1 MKSFFNL
8 NADLA
13 GFLTSLLCAIHCS
26 AVPVLISLGV
36 LSSSTWLHNH
46 AIDWAVIGTGI
57 FIASY
62 SLLGDFIRVH
72 KNVTPLLLAAGG
84 FVFLILGMIEHHG
97 WMLILSVSG
106 GLLVASAHLVNHRIS
121 RLASQRIS

>member
-26 AVPVLISLGV
+26 AVPVMISLGV

-46 AIDWAVIGTGI
+46 AIDWVVIVTGI

-62 SLLGDFIRVH
+62 SLLGDFFRIHR
-72 KNVTPLLLAAGG
+72 NATPLLLAGAG
-84 FVFLILGMIEHHG
+84 FLFLTLGMIEHHG
-97 WMLILSVSG
+97 WMLVLSVMG
-106 GLLVASAHLVNHRIS
+106 GLLVASAHLVNHKMS
-121 RLASQRIS
+121 RVSASRAS

>member
-46 AIDWAVIGTGI
+46 AIDWVVIGTGV
-57 FIASY
+57 FIAFY
-62 SLLGDFIRVH
+62 SLLGDFFKRH
-72 KNVTPLLLAAGG
+72 RNVTPLLLAGAG
-84 FVFLILGMIEHHG
+84 FTFLILGMIEHHG
-97 WMLILSVSG
+97 WMLLLSVSG
-106 GLLVASAHLVNHRIS
+106 GLLVASAHLVNHRMARVS
-121 RLASQRIS
+121 A

>member
-26 AVPVLISLGV
+26 AVPVMISLGA

-46 AIDWAVIGTGI
+46 AIDWVVIGTGI

-62 SLLGDFIRVH
+62 SLLGDFFRIHRSA
-72 KNVTPLLLAAGG
+72 TPLLLAGIG
-84 FVFLILGMIEHHG
+84 FAFLILGMIEHHG
-97 WMLILSVSG
+97 WMLLFSVSG
-106 GLLVASAHLVNHRIS
+106 GLLVASAHVVNHKMS
-121 RLASQRIS
+121 RVSASRAS

>member
-46 AIDWAVIGTGI
+46 AIDWVVIGTGV

-62 SLLGDFIRVH
+62 SLLGDFFRVH
-72 KNVTPLLLAAGG
+72 RKIIPLLLAAAG

-97 WMLILSVSG
+97 WMLILSVLG
-106 GLLVASAHLVNHRIS
+106 GLLVASAHLVNHKMSRVAAQSIS
-121 RLASQRIS
+121 